1 MKTKENEDM
10 VRAEAFEKLVNAVS
24 LIGLTLET
32 AEYLSEH
39 DPQALKSIDSALESI
54 GTPVKTLR
62 NRSRDWHFEDADR
75 YLPNDGSAGS
85 FQRLGNTFLTTR
97 VDGICARSVEVYIED
112 HLQSPDGTWEMV
124 FFPHGEP
131 EPKGVPE
138 DYMAMYDVEES
149 DRKERREV
157 AWYDAAETDRKE
169 RRISPM
175 HLQELDALDARFGS
189 KFARKR
195 RWPFD
200 TRKDSPR
207 RGPTVADFDTMPP
220 RSETIQATVTF
231 ADVFEGDDLSD
242 INGQVLEY
250 LDKVVRFKDLEAFDI
265 TDGRLLSTP
274 KYPSSS
280 FKPE

>member
-39 DPQALKSIDSALESI
+39 DPQALKSIDAALESI

-138 DYMAMYDVEES
+138 DYMAMYDGEES
-149 DRKERREV
+149 
-157 AWYDAAETDRKE
+157 DRKE